1 MNLSNNRKNCGIV
14 WQVLVDWSP
23 RDWQKIIMA
32 NDLSYLHYNLE
43 VKDQT

>member
-1 MNLSNNRKNCGIV
+1 MIV
-14 WQVLVDWSP
+14 E
-23 RDWQKIIMA
+23 KIVESFGKCWNTGVVEIGKKIMA

>member
-1 MNLSNNRKNCGIV
+1 LAKKN
-14 WQVLVDWSP
+14 
-23 RDWQKIIMA
+23 IMA